1 MIVYL
6 LRNRANGKGY
16 VGLTTQRLS
25 DRLTYHRSE
34 SPGRVASKKNTAIW
48 RAILK
53 YGWDTFD
60 VSVIE
65 ECVSIEALKVAETA
79 WIRELGTLSP
89 RGYNLNEGG
98 FCRIPSAETRARISA
113 ASKGR
118 KVSAEVRAKISAA
131 LTGRVITW
139 GSKISAARVGS
150 RPNEA
155 QAEALRRGREGRWV
169 GDNRMRARTHNPNR
183 KISLEDDTEIRRL
196 RAEEGWT
203 QQRLADKFGLSQPY
217 VGKLLRSPVL
227 VMEDCSTCGGDGR
240 VPCPEVFRE
249 PGCGPG
255 CYTCKG
261 VGSVPCP
268 EEAE

>member
-1 MIVYL
+1 MNNMNGNRVRKMIFAVTLAVAL
-6 LRNRANGKGY
+6 LAGG
-16 VGLTTQRLS
+16 TTAQAE
-25 DRLTYHRSE
+25 DRDDRFEFAFGVLYQLGADME
-34 SPGRVASKKNTAIW
+34 
-48 RAILK
+48 
-53 YGWDTFD
+53 FD
-60 VSVIE
+60 GGS
-65 ECVSIEALKVAETA
+65 SMSTNDD
-79 WIRELGTLSP
+79 WGFSFLG
-89 RGYNLNEGG
+89 GYNLNEGG

-118 KVSAEVRAKISAA
+118 KMSAEARAKISAA